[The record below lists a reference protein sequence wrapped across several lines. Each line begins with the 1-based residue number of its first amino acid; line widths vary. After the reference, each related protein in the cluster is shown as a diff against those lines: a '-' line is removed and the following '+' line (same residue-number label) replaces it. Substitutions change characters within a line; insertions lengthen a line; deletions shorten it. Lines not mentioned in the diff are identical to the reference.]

1 MNLAGG
7 FGGSTNSLKVQ
18 SSTQQYSNN
27 FKSSQ
32 GLRSLQSST
41 NMNLGNNTAYNN
53 TKKDKYAGKTDIYV
67 KKWVDYSTKYGMGYL
82 LSNGT
87 TGVFFNDSTKI
98 ILDSRTSRFSYVQRQ
113 SQDKQ
118 ELISNH
124 TLTDYP
130 KDLQKK
136 VTLLQHFRSY
146 LEGENKDTTPIEEEF
161 GQPDTLVYVKK
172 WMKTKHAVM
181 FRLSNKIV
189 QVNFTDKTE
198 IILSSEK
205 KMVTYVNKKGERS
218 QYPLATALES
228 TNAEMA
234 KRLKYTK
241 EILTNMLGNNQQP
254 PTQGKGCHENQG
266 FEAQTG
272 MPIEVQAENM

>member
-1 MNLAGG
+1 LELNLTL
-7 FGGSTNSLKVQ
+7 S
-18 SSTQQYSNN
+18 
-27 FKSSQ
+27 
-32 GLRSLQSST
+32 
-41 NMNLGNNTAYNN
+41 
-53 TKKDKYAGKTDIYV
+53 KKAEE
-67 KKWVDYSTKYGMGYL
+67 DY
-82 LSNGT
+82 GT
-87 TGVFFNDSTKI
+87 SDN
-98 ILDSRTSRFSYVQRQ
+98 
-113 SQDKQ
+113 
-118 ELISNH
+118 
-124 TLTDYP
+124 
-130 KDLQKK
+130 
-136 VTLLQHFRSY
+136 
-146 LEGENKDTTPIEEEF
+146 
-161 GQPDTLVYVKK
+161 LVYVKK

-254 PTQGKGCHENQG
+254 QPQGKGCHGN
-266 FEAQTG
+266 FSKISTLL
-272 MPIEVQAENM
+272 IIS